1 MGIRHRCIN
10 STATISRRSGIRTC
24 TVRAHPQGTS
34 GIDPGDGAASGTH
47 GMDVDHRHRD
57 GDTIHQRIPLS
68 EMSGVATDQTD
79 IGARSTHVKGDRHTS
94 IATLLSCHHSARR
107 TGEHRLHR
115 LTGQCGPGSGRTGGI
130 HHPQL
135 CRAQSLGQ
143 ILQVPLH
150 HRSQNR
156 CCCCGTEAFPLP
168 RLCRHLMREDH
179 RQFQIFQKLL
189 DQFFIGTILGAVK
202 KADGNRLQ
210 LILQNPTTELGQL
223 IQIRFSNAD
232 ATRPPAQTEAKSILR
247 RNQRCRRDRFQ
258 IVELRPVLT
267 SKLKEILEPT
277 VGDQSCP
284 RMFSLQQCVG
294 RHRRPMNDLICGQI
308 IQGLKNRASRI
319 IRGRGDLLETH
330 PVPIGDDDVRKGAST
345 VDPDSQELLQ
355 TCSPCCQ
362 CVETLCTNSGAHAG

>member
-1 MGIRHRCIN
+1 MKSPGSTEANQCCLSRILPPLGRNLAQGSFHLMVGDFDDPQRHFFHTPVQLSRQTQQCLPGSLHIDGRFFAKAGILRQTSKNHMGIRHRCIN

-135 CRAQSLGQ
+135 CRAQSL
-143 ILQVPLH
+143 
-150 HRSQNR
+150 SQ
-156 CCCCGTEAFPLP
+156 FL
-168 RLCRHLMREDH
+168 
-179 RQFQIFQKLL
+179 
-189 DQFFIGTILGAVK
+189 
-202 KADGNRLQ
+202 
-210 LILQNPTTELGQL
+210 
-223 IQIRFSNAD
+223 
-232 ATRPPAQTEAKSILR
+232 
-247 RNQRCRRDRFQ
+247 
-258 IVELRPVLT
+258 
-267 SKLKEILEPT
+267 
-277 VGDQSCP
+277 
-284 RMFSLQQCVG
+284 
-294 RHRRPMNDLICGQI
+294 
-308 IQGLKNRASRI
+308 
-319 IRGRGDLLETH
+319 
-330 PVPIGDDDVRKGAST
+330 
-345 VDPDSQELLQ
+345 
-355 TCSPCCQ
+355 
-362 CVETLCTNSGAHAG
+362 